1 MGVVS
6 GISSPPVHS
15 SLLQNRRSWLV
26 ALGCVSL
33 ACQTEEKSASKGRG
47 PSLVQTALLAEM
59 PFVADYSLFGE
70 VRAASD
76 AQLSVA
82 ESGRVRSVHVREG
95 AVVKKGQL
103 LVELDDSLARV
114 QLNEAVASRKETKA
128 RTEQA
133 QKEVE
138 SFDKMREEQVV
149 SALEASRKRSEAE
162 TLGAATEGQAARV
175 AQGAERLRRHKIVAP
190 FDGVVAERAVDPGDW
205 LNAGEVALRL
215 LTDERVEVQVQVPA
229 RVLDGL
235 NRLRGTLLRSEGKQV
250 AAQLESSV
258 NALDRNTR
266 TALVR
271 LMPQEEVSWLRVGA
285 SVHAVFQIERGD
297 GLNLPRNALVY
308 GVASAKV
315 FRVVEGKAQ
324 AVPVKILANSGEQV
338 LVESGDLKVGDRLV
352 IRGNERLRP
361 GQSVAEDGAL
371 VPGMAKE

>member
-1 MGVVS
+1 MVS

-15 SLLQNRRSWLV
+15 ILLQNRRSWLV

-47 PSLVQTALLAEM
+47 PSLVQTALLAEN

-205 LNAGEVALRL
+205 LNAGQVALRL

-235 NRLRGTLLRSEGKQV
+235 KRLKGTLLRSEGKQV

-285 SVHAVFQIERGD
+285 SVHAVFQIERSD

-338 LVESGDLKVGDRLV
+338 LVESGELKVGDRLV

-361 GQSVAEDGAL
+361 GQSVAEEGAL